1 MIDTKAHLAPNKKGF
16 ILGITCCYTND
27 VLKTQWLKMAIY
39 SAGFSLAVHLVLARL
54 TLVDWLVLASQE

>member
-1 MIDTKAHLAPNKKGF
+1 
-16 ILGITCCYTND
+16 
-27 VLKTQWLKMAIY
+27 MAIY